1 MEFNKKTMRK
11 FMQLITFTVLLLVG
25 LMNFNV
31 IMDTIG
37 WILKILMP
45 FIIGG
50 CIAFIICVPMKLF
63 EEKVFRKGKSNN
75 KILAKIRRPLSIL
88 LSLICIIGLIL
99 IVILLIAPE
108 LTQTVTKLVNETI
121 PNFFSN
127 VEEWAINLSKKY
139 PEIEKYLNEY
149 ELDWDKISGNVLNLT
164 QYLANGVF
172 NSTFSIIG
180 TIVNTITNFVIGLV
194 FAVYLLS
201 NKEKLAVQGKKILYG
216 YLPMKR
222 ADRILSILKLTNTS
236 FSNFLSGQCV
246 EAVIEGCL
254 FFIVLSLFGFNYAM
268 LIGVIAAFMALIPIF
283 GAFIAALIGFL
294 LLFMVDPVQALW
306 FILIFIIIQQVESNL
321 IYPYVVG
328 GSIGLPS
335 IWVLFALTVGGSLMG
350 VVGMIIVIP
359 LFSVFYILLR
369 EAVQVRLTIRR
380 VPSEKY
386 EKEFTVDLEQQ
397 RLELEQRGR
406 NRELRRKAEREE
418 LMDTTSKAEVIASEL
433 SNSKKEEKSSKLG
446 TLERVSKADK
456 DSKTEIKNSTKT
468 RNKK

>member
-1 MEFNKKTMRK
+1 
-11 FMQLITFTVLLLVG
+11 MQLITFTVLLLVG